1 MARAFEQLR
10 WASDASAHAV
20 PTGFFAYLAAPPSI
34 PEIIRAA
41 VESINKNQTVRIRT
55 WEDLQI
61 GGKYIIGEICAAIN
75 ECDFFCADITTIN
88 ANVLFELGFAIA
100 RDKRVWLMRDD
111 SYTDAKKEF
120 NQLQMLTTVGYSP
133 YLNVGQVIQR
143 FFSEGPQIGLNETIF
158 RQSIEPTLAPG
169 NGPDALV
176 YLKSRIDTEASVRVT
191 RVLQDSKLP
200 MVVDDPR
207 ETSVQPLNWYAQK
220 LFRSVGL
227 ATHFLSPA
235 REGFRLHNARY
246 ALVSGLARGFDI
258 PMLMLAEQ
266 SDLLAPVDY
275 RDTMRY
281 YTTPTEAARET
292 DRWLQPIALERGV
305 QRDRPARKYV
315 DVLKLATELR
325 DFHLQL
331 GEYVAENEAEHLN
344 EYFVETTAF
353 MDVVNGRHAIFV
365 GRKGTGKTTNLIRAS
380 SVIGADVQNLV
391 VLMKPVGYE
400 IEGLARLFTSYKT
413 RDAKGYVIESLWKY
427 MLYTEIA
434 HAAAE
439 QIRSTAL
446 WQLADPGSQ
455 QLLEQLE
462 KQSSPFSGDFTVRL
476 ERVVRSLNN
485 LPSAGSHEEF
495 RSGISEALH
504 SGALSA
510 LRRILVDVLGRK
522 RRVILLVDNLDKP
535 WTKSADLDKLS
546 EFLLGLLNAAA
557 RITEDLRRKEGGKGA
572 IRFNSAIFM
581 RSDIFDRVTA
591 AIEEPDKISYTRLRW
606 DDPELLLRIIEERY
620 TASHGNESDP
630 ATMWHN
636 YFCSQVRGV
645 PTREYLTLRILPRP
659 RDIVFLVKAAVSFA
673 VNRKHDRVEERDILD
688 AEKQYSLYALDSIL
702 VENGITIPQMESVLL
717 EFLGCDSVL
726 TETSVR
732 QRISRAGIEAE
743 KVDSTISHLVKLTFL
758 GVEIDLGNFLYAD
771 EPRELK
777 KAYILGSRYASE
789 RGGEIRYQIN
799 SAFRAYLEIGDSP
812 SQANQSA

>member
-1 MARAFEQLR
+1 MASTFEELR
-10 WASDASAHAV
+10 WGSEVLGHVV
-20 PTGFFAYLAAPPSI
+20 PKGFFAYAAAPPSI

-41 VESINKNQTVRIRT
+41 AQSINKNQTVRIRT
-55 WEDLQI
+55 WEDLQV
-61 GGKYIIGEICAAIN
+61 GGKYIIGEICAAID

-100 RDKRVWLMRDD
+100 RDKRVWLIRDD

-133 YLNVGQVIQR
+133 YVNVGQVIQR
-143 FFSEGPQIGLNETIF
+143 FFSEGPQASLHETIF
-158 RQSIEPTLAPG
+158 RQSIEPTLSPG
-169 NGPDALV
+169 NEPDALM

-246 ALVSGLARGFDI
+246 ALVSGLARGFDV

-266 SDLLAPVDY
+266 SDLLAPIDY
-275 RDTMRY
+275 RDAMRY

-292 DRWLQPIALERGV
+292 DQWLQPIALRQGV
-305 QRDRPARKYV
+305 HRDQPKRKYV
-315 DVLKLATELR
+315 DVLKLATELK

-331 GEYVAENEAEHLN
+331 GEYVAENEAEHLD

-353 MDVVNGRHAIFV
+353 MDVINGRHAIFV

-391 VLMKPVGYE
+391 VLIKPVGYE
-400 IEGLARLFTSYKT
+400 IEGLVRLFTGYKT

-439 QIRSTAL
+439 QIRSAAL
-446 WQLADPGSQ
+446 WQLADRSSQ
-455 QLLEQLE
+455 QLLQELE
-462 KQSSPFSGDFTVRL
+462 RQNSPFSGDFTIRL
-476 ERVVRSLNN
+476 ERIVGTLSS
-485 LPSAGSHEEF
+485 LPSGGSHEEF

-510 LRRILVDVLGRK
+510 LRRILAEVLGRK
-522 RRVILLVDNLDKP
+522 RQVVLLVDNLDKP

-557 RITEDLRRKEGGKGA
+557 RITEDLRRKDGSKGS
-572 IRFNSAIFM
+572 IRFNSAIFL

-591 AIEEPDKISYTRLRW
+591 AIEEPDKISYTRLSW

-620 TASHGNESDP
+620 TASHGSDSDP

-636 YFCSQVRGV
+636 YFCPQVRGV
-645 PTREYLTLRILPRP
+645 PTREYLTLRTMPRP
-659 RDIVFLVKAAVSFA
+659 RDIVFLVKSAVSFA

-717 EFLGCDSVL
+717 EFLGCDRVL
-726 TETSVR
+726 DETNVR
-732 QRISRAGIEAE
+732 QVISRAGVEAE

-758 GVEIDLGNFLYAD
+758 GIEVEVDRFQYAD

-777 KAYILGSRYASE
+777 KAYVLANRYSLE
-789 RGGEIRYQIN
+789 RGGGIRYQIN
-799 SAFRAYLEIGDSP
+799 PAFRAYLEVHE
-812 SQANQSA
+812 